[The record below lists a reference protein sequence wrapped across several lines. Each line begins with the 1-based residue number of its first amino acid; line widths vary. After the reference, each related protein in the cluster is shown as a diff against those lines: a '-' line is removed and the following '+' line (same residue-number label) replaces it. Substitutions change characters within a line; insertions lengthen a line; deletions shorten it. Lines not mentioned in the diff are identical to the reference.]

1 MTCQS
6 GLIIKGEHFPCDWP
20 TDESGKH
27 DGWGHTNKQ
36 AEAVWSDDRQL
47 AESMA
52 RGLADSHAGRVRDL
66 GDFTQYADTAGDPA
80 K

>member
-1 MTCQS
+1 MTHGSEPAHPPEPVPAVDLLAKLQQS
-6 GLIIKGEHFPCDWP
+6 L
-20 TDESGKH
+20 
-27 DGWGHTNKQ
+27 Q
-36 AEAVWSDDRQL
+36 
-47 AESMA
+47 